1 MSAMVA
7 CPRCGAPNSL
17 GNLFCS
23 NCGVPL
29 TTSVPPATIPA
40 PYPPMWPPAPA
51 PRATG
56 NLTAIV
62 VVLVIVILVALAGVA
77 AVLVGRQISIT
88 PPSPRVMGVVV
99 ARSADGTNWTLTI
112 TSVPT
117 GLFPSTAKL
126 AILTSGGAIALAPT
140 PFASLNYPSQRAA
153 YVQSQPGGPVAVG
166 DRLLLSTTTYSAG
179 STYQISDSTSIL
191 AAGMLR

>member
-1 MSAMVA
+1 MVA
-7 CPRCGAPNSL
+7 CPRCGAPNPP
-17 GNLFCS
+17 GNQFCS
-23 NCGVPL
+23 NCGIAL
-29 TTSVPPATIPA
+29 TASVQQATIPA

-51 PRATG
+51 PRSSS
-56 NLTAIV
+56 NLTAVV

-77 AVLVGRQISIT
+77 AVFLGRQITVTS
-88 PPSPRVMGVVV
+88 PSPRVLAVVV

-117 GLFPSTAKL
+117 GLYPSTAKL
-126 AILTSGGAIALAPT
+126 AVITSGGATALAPT
-140 PFASLNYPSQRAA
+140 PFVSLNYASQRAA

-166 DRLLLSTTTYSAG
+166 DRLLLSTTTYSTG
-179 STYQISDSTSIL
+179 YTYQISDSTSIL

>member
-1 MSAMVA
+1 M
-7 CPRCGAPNSL
+7 
-17 GNLFCS
+17 
-23 NCGVPL
+23 
-29 TTSVPPATIPA
+29 TTSVLPATIPA

-51 PRATG
+51 PRSSS
-56 NLTAIV
+56 NLTAVV

-77 AVLVGRQISIT
+77 AVLLGRQISVT
-88 PPSPRVMGVVV
+88 PPSLRVMGVVV

-117 GLFPSTAKL
+117 GLYPSTAKL
-126 AILTSGGAIALAPT
+126 AVITSGGATALAAT
-140 PFASLNYPSQRAA
+140 AFVSLNYVSQRAA

-166 DRLLLSTTTYSAG
+166 DRLLLSTTTYSTG
-179 STYQISDSTSIL
+179 YTYQISDGTSIL